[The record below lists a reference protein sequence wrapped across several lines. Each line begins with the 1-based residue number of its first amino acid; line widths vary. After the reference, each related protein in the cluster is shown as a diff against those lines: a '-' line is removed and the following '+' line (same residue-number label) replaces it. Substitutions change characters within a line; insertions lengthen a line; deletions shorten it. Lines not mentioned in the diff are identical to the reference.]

1 MITQYEEIAEKIL
14 QADAI
19 LIGAS
24 NGLSITEGLNLFAD
38 DEAFESLLGDY
49 KRKYGFCRILDGFF
63 YHWKT
68 EEEKWGYFSRLINH
82 YSGHYTASQAMED
95 LKIIVGDKPYF
106 VLTSNGEGHF
116 ELAGFAPERVYELE
130 GNWTEMRCS
139 HRCHDKTYPSLP
151 AIREMAAQE
160 KNGLVPA
167 HTIPWCPVCGSVMEL
182 YNAQPPKQEV
192 KENWQR
198 FYRDYHNKKLV
209 ILELGIGWK
218 NQMIKA
224 PLMQIT
230 ADEPYAVYITIN
242 LGEIYIPEIIQNK
255 SYGFYGYLSDYL
267 KKLRE
272 AVENVRNGK

>member
-1 MITQYEEIAEKIL
+1 MNVQYEKIAEKIL

-49 KRKYGFCRILDGFF
+49 KKKYGFRRILDGFF
-63 YHWKT
+63 YHWET

-82 YSGHYTASQAMED
+82 YSGHYTASQVMED
-95 LKIIVGDKPYF
+95 LKIIVGEKPYF

-116 ELAGFAPERVYELE
+116 ELAGFDSERVYELE
-130 GNWTEMRCS
+130 GNWIEMRCG
-139 HRCHDKTYPSLP
+139 HQCHDKTYPSLSV
-151 AIREMAAQE
+151 IREMAAQE

-167 HTIPWCPVCGSVMEL
+167 HAIPRCPVCGCAMEL
-182 YNAQPPKQEV
+182 YNAQPPKKEV
-192 KENWQR
+192 VKNWQGFR
-198 FYRDYHNKKLV
+198 KAYHDKKLA
-209 ILELGIGWK
+209 ILELGIGWR

-230 ADEPYAVYITIN
+230 DDEAQAVYITIN
-242 LGEIYIPEIIQNK
+242 LGEIYIPEKIQGK
-255 SYGFYGYLSDYL
+255 SYGLDGYLSDHL
-267 KKLRE
+267 KNLRE
-272 AVENVRNGK
+272 SVEKVRSSK